1 MSYSVLSPLDS
12 LLLLGALY
20 LSVFEQPASRV
31 FFSLL
36 PGCVARYKPGKGSVV
51 MEEESLQ
58 KTNAENAKNDHDEP
72 TGEEP
77 SVDRPS
83 EGRKDAQKG
92 SGWTVW
98 ALVILIGFLL
108 VSSLAN
114 LVVSQRAYQSSREQ
128 VKAIEQLTQSIK
140 DVQRSIM
147 NLSKMIEQ
155 SPQEEE
161 EPEEDSGG
169 VPRGD
174 GSI

>member
-1 MSYSVLSPLDS
+1 
-12 LLLLGALY
+12 
-20 LSVFEQPASRV
+20 
-31 FFSLL
+31 
-36 PGCVARYKPGKGSVV
+36 

-58 KTNAENAKNDHDEP
+58 KTNAENAQNHHDEP

-169 VPRGD
+169 VPTGD

>member
-1 MSYSVLSPLDS
+1 
-12 LLLLGALY
+12 
-20 LSVFEQPASRV
+20 
-31 FFSLL
+31 
-36 PGCVARYKPGKGSVV
+36 

-58 KTNAENAKNDHDEP
+58 KTNAESAQNHHDEP

-77 SVDRPS
+77 SVNRPS
-83 EGRKDAQKG
+83 EGRRDAQKG
-92 SGWTVW
+92 SGWAVW
-98 ALVILIGFLL
+98 VLVILIGFLL

-114 LVVSQRAYQSSREQ
+114 LVVSQRAYESSRKQ

-140 DVQRSIM
+140 DIQRSIV

-155 SPQEEE
+155 APQEEE

-169 VPRGD
+169 GPTGD